1 MAVNAQKLLPPSKTA
16 GAIVKSPVTMNAPK
30 KTLGVIKVKI
40 VDITKILNRSTKTDK
55 KILNERKRDAG
66 EERKEEQETQL
77 ESQVKD
83 GKGKIPMIKN
93 LPKMGFLDAIKNF
106 IKNIIL
112 GYLTVRLI
120 DHLPKLIP
128 IVTALAKVGDFLID
142 TGIKLFDG
150 LATFVDWGYK
160 AYDATRGFIKQL
172 GGENFAKNFD
182 KFTGAV
188 DTALFLTTVLAG
200 SMAIEAMSGGGDG
213 GLTDLIGDQLK
224 RKGAQQAASNVAGQ
238 AGRTAGMSAG
248 TVAAVIAGAGLLAS
262 ALGEGA
268 FQLRGVIEK
277 PIKGTQKEFE
287 KYSWLDPRKYLA
299 GAANLGFRLLLEPF
313 MALGTMLDIIG
324 APFRYAIELLRYPF
338 LSEED
343 KIKQAKN
350 LAKFDARI
358 REDFRKGLNRL
369 TLGFAFKEKGSFG
382 NIYGNKDAQKE
393 MMSKMAGGGITRGGK
408 ALGGVKRSI
417 GGTKRKGRYKREV
430 PKKPSKTQFDAKTNN
445 DVKKSGEQLDQT
457 KYFGPIL
464 AISAKIQA
472 NQEPTARD
480 YENVG
485 LGLNLLVAK
494 GIEEGQLKGGLVA
507 AFANGGM
514 VDKDFLEA
522 AEKGSDISGWVAKT
536 FQGEIESNAQKTM
549 RLIKERVEQQK
560 QATKSEPGTTADPYT
575 SGPAGT
581 SGDALTM
588 ARNLMRDLG
597 LTEAQA
603 AGIVGN
609 MVAESGV
616 ENARP
621 QGSRPGTKGA
631 LVVDGVTGYGIV
643 QWTSRGRQQALYDF
657 AKSMGHDMSKPLTMD
672 IEYKFF
678 LKEFRGAYGSV
689 LRQIKQAP
697 DTKTASTIFMQQ
709 YEIPAGYRTNTKIM
723 ERYNL
728 SKPIYDKL
736 AAGQGTATDKPGSY
750 IAASGIELG
759 TGSVTDVDKFTS
771 VASKYGLSL
780 TSSYRPGD
788 RGYHGKNRARDYSN
802 DSVGNGTPQQL
813 EFAKHLAKQYGSSLT
828 QLIYTPL
835 GFGIAN
841 GKRVGLD
848 YWGDKTNSEHYHH
861 VHVALGR
868 GGKVRGLTKALLGE
882 RGVEFVIDSD
892 STRAL
897 EENFPG
903 FLSALNK
910 ANYDG
915 ALQVLRNYAEYEQ
928 GGGGSEVVM
937 VPVPVPTPLPIG
949 GGHQGSVIM
958 GSSGGAPNPISEF
971 MYANS

>member
-1 MAVNAQKLLPPSKTA
+1 
-16 GAIVKSPVTMNAPK
+16 
-30 KTLGVIKVKI
+30 
-40 VDITKILNRSTKTDK
+40 
-55 KILNERKRDAG
+55 
-66 EERKEEQETQL
+66 
-77 ESQVKD
+77 
-83 GKGKIPMIKN
+83 
-93 LPKMGFLDAIKNF
+93 
-106 IKNIIL
+106 
-112 GYLTVRLI
+112 
-120 DHLPKLIP
+120 
-128 IVTALAKVGDFLID
+128 
-142 TGIKLFDG
+142 
-150 LATFVDWGYK
+150 
-160 AYDATRGFIKQL
+160 
-172 GGENFAKNFD
+172 
-182 KFTGAV
+182 
-188 DTALFLTTVLAG
+188 
-200 SMAIEAMSGGGDG
+200 
-213 GLTDLIGDQLK
+213 
-224 RKGAQQAASNVAGQ
+224 
-238 AGRTAGMSAG
+238 
-248 TVAAVIAGAGLLAS
+248 
-262 ALGEGA
+262 
-268 FQLRGVIEK
+268 
-277 PIKGTQKEFE
+277 
-287 KYSWLDPRKYLA
+287 
-299 GAANLGFRLLLEPF
+299 
-313 MALGTMLDIIG
+313 
-324 APFRYAIELLRYPF
+324 
-338 LSEED
+338 
-343 KIKQAKN
+343 
-350 LAKFDARI
+350 
-358 REDFRKGLNRL
+358 
-369 TLGFAFKEKGSFG
+369 
-382 NIYGNKDAQKE
+382 
-393 MMSKMAGGGITRGGK
+393 
-408 ALGGVKRSI
+408 
-417 GGTKRKGRYKREV
+417 
-430 PKKPSKTQFDAKTNN
+430 
-445 DVKKSGEQLDQT
+445 VKKSGEQLDQT

-560 QATKSEPGTTADPYT
+560 QATKSGPGTTADPYT

-631 LVVDGVTGYGIV
+631 LVVDGLTGYGIV

-780 TSSYRPGD
+780 KSAYRAGD

-928 GGGGSEVVM
+928 GDGGTEVVM

-949 GGHQGSVIM
+949 GGRQGSVIM